1 MKLYIL
7 NDDVNSFDNVIR
19 IVQQYLNYPYLQ
31 SASIAS
37 IVHNSGQCEVKDS
50 DDEDLVKEIYTSM
63 VKEGLHLR
71 IEG

>member
-7 NDDVNSFDNVIR
+7 NDDVNSFDTVIR

-31 SASIAS
+31 SASIAN

-50 DDEDLVKEIYTSM
+50 DDEDLIKEIYRNM

>member
-7 NDDVNSFDNVIR
+7 NDDVNSFDTVIR

-31 SASIAS
+31 SASIAN

-50 DDEDLVKEIYTSM
+50 DDEDLVKEVYRNM

>member
-31 SASIAS
+31 SASIAN

-50 DDEDLVKEIYTSM
+50 DDEDLIKEVYRNM

>member
-7 NDDVNSFDNVIR
+7 NDDVNSVDNVIR

-37 IVHNSGQCEVKDS
+37 IVHNNGQCEVKDS
-50 DDEDLVKEIYTSM
+50 DDEDLIKEIYMSM

>member
-31 SASIAS
+31 SASIAN

-50 DDEDLVKEIYTSM
+50 DDEDLVKEVYRNM

>member
-7 NDDVNSFDNVIR
+7 NDDVNSFDTVIR

-31 SASIAS
+31 SASIAN

-50 DDEDLVKEIYTSM
+50 DDEDLIKEVYRNM

>member
-7 NDDVNSFDNVIR
+7 NDDVNSVDNVIR

-37 IVHNSGQCEVKDS
+37 IVHNSGQCEVKDY
-50 DDEDLVKEIYTSM
+50 DDEDLIKEVYRNM

>member
-50 DDEDLVKEIYTSM
+50 DDEHLIKEVYRNM

>member
-7 NDDVNSFDNVIR
+7 NDDVNSFDTVIR

-31 SASIAS
+31 SASIAN
-37 IVHNSGQCEVKDS
+37 IVHTSGQCEVKDS
-50 DDEDLVKEIYTSM
+50 DDEGLIKEIYTNM

>member
-7 NDDVNSFDNVIR
+7 NDDVNSFDTVIQ

-31 SASIAS
+31 SASIAN

-50 DDEDLVKEIYTSM
+50 DDEDLIKEVYRNM

>member
-7 NDDVNSFDNVIR
+7 NDDVNSFDTVIR
-19 IVQQYLNYPYLQ
+19 IVQLYLNYPYLQ
-31 SASIAS
+31 SASIAN

-50 DDEDLVKEIYTSM
+50 DDEDLIKEVYRNM